1 MSPATSSTI
10 LEARRGLTVG
20 AGGWFGQPV
29 CTDAVKV
36 KVMVFVL
43 IYLLQHLSKLYE
55 HRPELTSITLVKVDL
70 FLYED
75 LT

>member
-43 IYLLQHLSKLYE
+43 IILLQHLSKME
-55 HRPELTSITLVKVDL
+55 SIDCL
-70 FLYED
+70 FIIIQRTNHVE
-75 LT
+75 